1 MKKYKY
7 ILPIL
12 RKSLPF
18 ILRLPIVR
26 RFTKF
31 AVLFILVCIF
41 IPSHWFTLLFYM
53 IFYGIMGGISFL
65 IAWNIISKIFSSIY
79 NKITSKY

>member
-7 ILPIL
+7 ILPLL

-18 ILRLPIVR
+18 ILRLPIIR
-26 RFTKF
+26 KFIKFTL
-31 AVLFILVCIF
+31 LFILIVIF

-53 IFYGIMGGISFL
+53 IFYGIMGGFSLL
-65 IAWNIISKIFSSIY
+65 IAWNIITKIFSSIY
-79 NKITSKY
+79 SKMTTK